1 MTFSTPA
8 LVLVLIVGLVLGG
21 VIATL
26 VVTPPPGR
34 TVTVTQPVTAT
45 IATQTVTHTITHTF
59 FTTIQGQ
66 TVSTYVTVT
75 HTVREDLITE
85 GKLLVDTEGTI
96 TREEVSFRDNYAIR
110 FIPAR
115 PQIRVEFTMS
125 ALHPWIVKF
134 RSPCEIKIWYLQA
147 PDQWLVA
154 DSLRAT
160 QTWDFTVPYV
170 IVDTIQLKKIDVEHA
185 VTLYCGVIRDP
196 SSATVSWSLRLYEI
210 SP

>member
-1 MTFSTPA
+1 MTFSTPV

-75 HTVREDLITE
+75 HTVREDLITK
-85 GKLLVDTEGTI
+85 GKLLVVLEGTI
-96 TREEVSFRDNYAIR
+96 RGERRNYGDGAE
-110 FIPAR
+110 FTPAR
-115 PQIRVEFTMS
+115 PQLRVEFTMT
-125 ALHPWIVKF
+125 ALHPWIVTF
-134 RSPCEIKIWYLQA
+134 SSPCKIGVLYLQA
-147 PDQWLVA
+147 PGQWLPA
-154 DSLRAT
+154 DGLSGRK
-160 QTWDFTVPYV
+160 TWDFTVPYV
-170 IVDTIQLKKIDVEHA
+170 IVETLQLKKIDVPH
-185 VTLYCGVIRDP
+185 TISLYCGYILDPRD
-196 SSATVSWSLRLYEI
+196 ATVSWSLRLYEI
-210 SP
+210 SS